1 MVIGTTKS
9 RSTAANLVSS
19 DGTTSFPPTFLF
31 RRGCAASQPRVRPW
45 DSRIYKE
52 GHLGPQKTPHLTA
65 LTPLTTP
72 PIFSTQFPA
81 VDICMPYEKRVH
93 FVDPVTNDVFFPD
106 MLNPPVI
113 PPTPSPTFS
122 VYSLPSSPQPTTP
135 SSSRSYYAPLPPF
148 ATYGIVQ
155 HVHPAVAYNGR
166 VPPLYFDVTVAPS
179 QLADTAPQTPSKGGW
194 FSKCSRPSAKQSPLT
209 GRSASPVNFELSLL
223 DEPVTYPHMN
233 SIVILSDLLPW
244 STRVEAP
251 TPDDVVTIFDVLQ
264 TLHTV
269 LRIPISKSEWN
280 SLSAHAQ
287 ESISAAFY
295 RRLGGIRDHS
305 SREKQ
310 LKKGVRRLDFLLGN
324 TKLLGIAAVP
334 DKPGVF
340 TLHWGSTT

>member
-1 MVIGTTKS
+1 MS
-9 RSTAANLVSS
+9 
-19 DGTTSFPPTFLF
+19 
-31 RRGCAASQPRVRPW
+31 
-45 DSRIYKE
+45 
-52 GHLGPQKTPHLTA
+52 
-65 LTPLTTP
+65 
-72 PIFSTQFPA
+72 
-81 VDICMPYEKRVH
+81 YEKRVH

-113 PPTPSPTFS
+113 PQTPSPTFS
-122 VYSLPSSPQPTTP
+122 VSSFPSPPQPTTP
-135 SSSRSYYAPLPPF
+135 SSSRSYYAPLPPL
-148 ATYGIVQ
+148 ATYGMVQ
-155 HVHPAVAYNGR
+155 RVHPAVSYSGR

-179 QLADTAPQTPSKGGW
+179 QLADTVPQKPSKGGW
-194 FSKCSRPSAKQSPLT
+194 FSKCSRPSARQSPLT
-209 GRSASPVNFELSLL
+209 GRSASPVRFELSLL

-233 SIVILSDLLPW
+233 SIVLFSDLLPW
-244 STRVEAP
+244 STRVEAA

-287 ESISAAFY
+287 DSISAAFY

-310 LKKGVRRLDFLLGN
+310 LKKGVRRLDFLLGS
-324 TKLLGIAAVP
+324 TKLLGISAIP

-340 TLHWGSTT
+340 TLCWGNAT